1 MRMILAVISL
11 VLALSACGEKKDVQD
26 TVFAPVV
33 QAKDKARAVEDKLK
47 EGAEKNRETL
57 KASEQ
62 DAGADQKSQGY

>member
-1 MRMILAVISL
+1 MRMILAVMFL
-11 VLALSACGEKKDVQD
+11 ALALSACGEKKEVKD

-47 EGAEKNRETL
+47 QGEEKNREAL

-62 DAGADQKSQGY
+62 DAGAEQQKGY